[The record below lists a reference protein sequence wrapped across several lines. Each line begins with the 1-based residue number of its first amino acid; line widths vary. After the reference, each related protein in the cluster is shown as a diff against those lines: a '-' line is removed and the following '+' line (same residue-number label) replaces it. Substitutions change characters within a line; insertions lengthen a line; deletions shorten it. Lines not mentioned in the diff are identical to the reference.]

1 MPNFLIVLP
10 TDFAEY
16 EWEVETKG
24 WFSECSMIFAGR
36 SYRLNFYDA
45 VRLRQEIEISHE
57 RHRAFFEP
65 NLIVVRSV
73 TRSEMERAL
82 DELLRN
88 GLASSLTPE
97 PLSTQARPGDSNEK
111 PSSA

>member
-1 MPNFLIVLP
+1 MPEFLLVLP
-10 TDFAEY
+10 DDFAEY

-24 WFSECSMIFAGR
+24 WFGDCSMIFAER

-45 VRLRQEIEISHE
+45 VRLSQEIESALE
-57 RHRAFFEP
+57 RNRAFFEP

-73 TRSEMERAL
+73 TRSEMERAI

-88 GLASSLTPE
+88 GLASSLIPE
-97 PLSTQARPGDSNEK
+97 HCALD
-111 PSSA
+111 